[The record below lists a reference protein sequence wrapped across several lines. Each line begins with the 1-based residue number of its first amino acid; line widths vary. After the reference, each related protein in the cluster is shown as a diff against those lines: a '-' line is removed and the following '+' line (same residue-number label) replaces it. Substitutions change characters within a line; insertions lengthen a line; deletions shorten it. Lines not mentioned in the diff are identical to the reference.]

1 MTHLK
6 HDHKSKPQGQQ
17 MPVETSEMTL
27 TISKLRVPYKN
38 KRSVLFTHAA
48 THIFQVFTVIIGR
61 AYNWKG
67 IFKIDSAFTAFKR
80 NTAFQTRYAKVVP
93 FGNRR
98 YTSCES
104 GPFSVGSDGIWKVT
118 GLDLRVENP
127 RTPPSALPPCR
138 IQLCWVPSGRY
149 QSDEFSIKPTC
160 TVYWWYS
167 VEPRPMKSLGSHSR
181 NCLATQQNGTAVW
194 ARTLTWRRWERP
206 AERTQ

>member
-80 NTAFQTRYAKVVP
+80 NTAFQTRYAEVVP

-127 RTPPSALPPCR
+127 RTPLPPPPAVFNCAECPPANIR
-138 IQLCWVPSGRY
+138 VMNFLSNLPAR
-149 QSDEFSIKPTC
+149 C
-160 TVYWWYS
+160 T
-167 VEPRPMKSLGSHSR
+167 G
-181 NCLATQQNGTAVW
+181 GI
-194 ARTLTWRRWERP
+194 RRSPGQWKV
-206 AERTQ
+206 